1 MLTKRS
7 VFFREKAGYLPDH
20 IATVMTH
27 KNDTIFAPAT
37 PPGTSALAIVRI
49 SGPETIQTIK
59 KLFVPARKQADL
71 AKAQGHTAHFGT
83 LQSKGTI
90 LDEVVLT
97 LFRAPHSYTGEDIA
111 EISCHGSPYI
121 VRRLCEALSESGIR
135 MARPGEFTLRAF
147 MNGKMDLSQAEAV
160 GDVIASQSKVAHGLA
175 IQQMRGGFSAV
186 IAGLR
191 AHLLEF
197 SALIALELDFS
208 EEDLEFA
215 NREQLRELLQ
225 RMDTTFNQLLR
236 SFSLGNVIKTGIPV
250 AIIGKP
256 NVGKSTLL
264 NAILNEEKAI
274 VSDIPG
280 TTRDAI
286 EDTVTVD
293 GIAFR
298 FIDTAGLREAGDAL
312 EQIGMLRTIEKIAQA
327 RIILY
332 VIDMADSQLNEIEST
347 LQELSSTYGDGQ
359 KTFII
364 VANKTDLLVEA
375 PKNFSGLMEH
385 EVIFVSAKRNENIQL
400 IMDSLLKSVDVDSLS
415 DQTLLTN
422 SRHYDALTRAQRS
435 VKAIQSGLQNG
446 LSADLLSTDI
456 QQALHHLG
464 EITGEITTEEIL
476 KNIFERFCIGK

>member
-1 MLTKRS
+1 MRTAMKTKQ
-7 VFFREKAGYLPDH
+7 E
-20 IATVMTH
+20 
-27 KNDTIFAPAT
+27 TIFAPAT
-37 PPGTSALAIVRI
+37 PPGTSAIAVVRV
-49 SGPETIQTIK
+49 SGPETISICK
-59 KLFVPARKQADL
+59 KIFVPAQKSTDL
-71 AKAQGHTAHFGT
+71 AKAPGYTAYYGT
-83 LQSKGTI
+83 LRWKDSV

-97 LFRAPHSYTGEDIA
+97 LFRSPQSYTGEDIA

-121 VRRLCEALSESGIR
+121 VRRLCEALADCGLR

-160 GDVIASQSKVAHGLA
+160 GDVIASQSRVAHGLA
-175 IQQMRGGFSAV
+175 INQMRGGFSAV

-191 AHLLEF
+191 AQLVGF
-197 SALIALELDFS
+197 ASLIALELDFS
-208 EEDLEFA
+208 EEDVEFA
-215 NREQLRELLQ
+215 NRDQLRDLLTE
-225 RMDTTFNQLLR
+225 MDKRISELLR

-286 EDTVTVD
+286 EDTVMIE

-332 VIDMADSQLNEIEST
+332 VVDMADSALEEIEST
-347 LQELSSTYGDGQ
+347 LKELSSTYGDGQ

-375 PKNFSGLMEH
+375 PRNFSGLMEH
-385 EVIFVSAKRNENIQL
+385 DVVFVSAKRRENIQL
-400 IMDSLLKSVDVDSLS
+400 IMDSLLKSVDLESLS

-422 SRHYDALTRAQRS
+422 SRHYDALSRAHRS
-435 VKAIQSGLQNG
+435 IKAIQTGLQSG